1 MMRINVKGDRVSDN
15 IVKLYV
21 SELIKAHPEK
31 DIRAVDIIV
40 SGDFLKVKMFH
51 SLERSA

>member
-1 MMRINVKGDRVSDN
+1 MRINVKGDSVSDK

-21 SELIKAHPEK
+21 SELVKAHPDK
-31 DIRAVDIIV
+31 DIQAVDIIV

-51 SLERSA
+51 SLERTA